1 MRIGYDKD
9 KSKQTGKNKVEK
21 QQIIPTPCLHG
32 LVNITRLQ
40 KKKKKRLRK
49 RRMEQNQTVKYK
61 HNCFPTQLRNR
72 PLCLSI

>member
-40 KKKKKRLRK
+40 KKKKKK
-49 RRMEQNQTVKYK
+49 AQKKENGTKPNSKIQT
-61 HNCFPTQLRNR
+61 
-72 PLCLSI
+72 